1 MVYELN
7 HSKSK
12 TSPDCRDRQV
22 PPAFGTPLPPHLHS
36 VGTDEASACPPPSTV
51 PASATARGERIRRQP
66 ELSPY
71 VSLGLTFTFW
81 TMGPS
86 TLLSLEFHLRSRLKM
101 VDEATPGSLAPE
113 GNKPLST
120 VSSSVLLFLKNNCT
134 KENDLRLN
142 GNAESQARVL
152 PQPGLGLCTWGLV
165 QLPHYVLSLQ
175 DTGGAQKKHTGPA
188 VSPQADLCPRSLV

>member
-12 TSPDCRDRQV
+12 TSPDCIDRQA

-36 VGTDEASACPPPSTV
+36 VRTGEAPACPPPSTL
-51 PASATARGERIRRQP
+51 PASATARGESIRRQP

-86 TLLSLEFHLRSRLKM
+86 TFLSLEFHLRSRLKT
-101 VDEATPGSLAPE
+101 VDKATPGSSAPE
-113 GNKPLST
+113 GNKPLSP

-134 KENDLRLN
+134 KENNLRLN
-142 GNAESQARVL
+142 GNVESQVRVL

-165 QLPHYVLSLQ
+165 QLPHCFVPP
-175 DTGGAQKKHTGPA
+175 GHRG
-188 VSPQADLCPRSLV
+188 CPEEAHWPCCVTPG